1 MIEQARFGW
10 DSHLANIKYKTN
22 KHVWLHLDSW
32 KKWDSCSNYNECAYT
47 NTDTDNKPISFL
59 MCCIIWSSACD
70 AQWCERKELA
80 INLKSV
86 CVFLSSVHDPNK
98 LNLRRKRECIRGL

>member
-1 MIEQARFGW
+1 MIGHAHFGS

-22 KHVWLHLDSW
+22 KQTNKHVWLHFDSW
-32 KKWDSCSNYNECAYT
+32 KKWDSCSNYNECAYM
-47 NTDTDNKPISFL
+47 NTDTENKPMSFL
-59 MCCIIWSSACD
+59 MCCIIWSSAWD

-86 CVFLSSVHDPNK
+86 CVCLSSVHVPNK
-98 LNLRRKRECIRGL
+98 LNLRRKRMH